1 MPGVPCVYY
10 GSEWGMEGGKEDGD
24 AALRPAVDMPQKN
37 GLTEYIARLA
47 AARRGSRA
55 LCHGAYRTVL
65 LTNRQY
71 IFERAAEG
79 ERVLVAVN
87 AEGEPFDAHF
97 DAGAGRAVDLVTGR
111 PHDFGRRQPSCAVQ
125 RGLLARGVNGRG
137 KWAGKKR
144 GRPADKAGRPRCF
157 AFFEKNEC
165 LIILNLSIS
174 LHVNDYVCA

>member
-1 MPGVPCVYY
+1 MSIKTGP
-10 GSEWGMEGGKEDGD
+10 
-24 AALRPAVDMPQKN
+24 
-37 GLTEYIARLA
+37 

-111 PHDFGRRQPSCAVQ
+111 PHDFGGGSR
-125 RGLLARGVNGRG
+125 LAPYSAAYWRV
-137 KWAGKKR
+137 
-144 GRPADKAGRPRCF
+144 
-157 AFFEKNEC
+157 EKNAGVRRIRPDARAV
-165 LIILNLSIS
+165 LRFLKRTN
-174 LHVNDYVCA
+174 A

>member
-1 MPGVPCVYY
+1 MAVVR
-10 GSEWGMEGGKEDGD
+10 DIVRH
-24 AALRPAVDMPQKN
+24 ARRALRLLRQRVGHGGRQRGRRRGAAPRGGHAAEKRADGVYCPAGGGAP
-37 GLTEYIARLA
+37 
-47 AARRGSRA
+47 GSRA

-111 PHDFGRRQPSCAVQ
+111 PHDFGGGSR
-125 RGLLARGVNGRG
+125 LAPYSAAYWRV
-137 KWAGKKR
+137 
-144 GRPADKAGRPRCF
+144 
-157 AFFEKNEC
+157 E
-165 LIILNLSIS
+165 
-174 LHVNDYVCA
+174 